1 MSTRT
6 AITVRILDVVGALS
20 ILALSLPLWPVI
32 ALAVRLESPGP
43 VFYRARRLGR
53 DEQVFEMLKFRSMR
67 AGTGLAV
74 TVSGD
79 SRVTRSGRLLRASKL
94 DELPQLLNVLRG
106 QMSLVGPR
114 PEDPCYLN
122 DYPGELR
129 DVFRYKPGMTSPASL
144 AYRHEEAV
152 LAAAGGDPERFYIE
166 AVLPAK
172 AMLDLDYCRCRTA
185 LSDCRLLL
193 ATVRTLARASSH
205 AGREIPDPQKYH
217 PA

>member
-1 MSTRT
+1 VSARTRF
-6 AITVRILDVVGALS
+6 TVRILDVVGAVCA
-20 ILALSLPLWPVI
+20 LALSLPLWPVI

-43 VFYRARRLGR
+43 MFYRARRLGR

-79 SRVTRSGRLLRASKL
+79 SRVTRTGRLLRATKL
-94 DELPQLLNVLRG
+94 DELPQLINVLRG
-106 QMSLVGPR
+106 EMSLVGPR

-129 DVFRYKPGMTSPASL
+129 DMFRYKPGMTSPASL

-152 LAAAGGDPERFYIE
+152 LAAVTGDPERFYIE
-166 AVLPAK
+166 EVLPAK
-172 AMLDLDYCRCRTA
+172 AAMDLDYCRSRTA
-185 LSDCRLLL
+185 RSDLRLLL
-193 ATVRTLARASSH
+193 TTARTLARGPH
-205 AGREIPDPQKYH
+205 AGQETPDPPKITT
-217 PA
+217 